1 MAMRL
6 LFTTSTHEI
15 GDSQCRAGELIRR
28 PIEVGKGCW
37 IGAGAVIL
45 PGIIIGDGCVIG
57 AGAVVNRDCDPNRL
71 YVGVPARRIKE
82 LEP

>member
-1 MAMRL
+1 VAMRV

-15 GDSQCRAGELIRR
+15 GDSQRRAGELVRK

-45 PGIIIGDGCVIG
+45 PGIVIGDGCVIG
-57 AGAVVNRDCDPNRL
+57 AGAVVNRDCDPNGL
-71 YVGVPARRIKE
+71 YVGVPARRIRE